1 MQGISWRKSA
11 TMRFT
16 GFLVSLLLW
25 AVPAVAQDND
35 VDAAAHFKDAMK
47 AVEAQ
52 DYDKALKEL
61 AIARKATP
69 EADDSYKVILKWQ
82 GFIHL
87 RAGKFQDAIE
97 PLKLLTDKDPKDA
110 EALLNLGNA
119 YEGLGD
125 TSHPDA
131 IKTYLKAAEVD
142 KKLAD
147 PHFNL
152 GNLYY
157 KKRDYPNSIKYYKNA
172 ANLNKKDSGIP
183 FNLGH
188 TYFASFTSKTD
199 KNALE
204 ALRNALDAYSTAAK
218 LVEDEKEAPAIYK
231 AKLYRHVGIAN
242 LYVGRETKSATYY
255 SAATT
260 AFKRSIDLNG
270 QDIDARMLY
279 GEALIESGE
288 PEKAAVQFLAAQ
300 KIDDNRYEAHYN
312 RGQALSR
319 KTENI
324 PMQVEA
330 ALEFKRALEL
340 ASNVTS
346 PNTTVATQTRNAL
359 QGLAIAQMNSKS
371 PETEKTF
378 QRLTTEFPQF
388 GEAWTNLALARAKN
402 KDIDGAIDALQKG
415 QASVTSAKEQ
425 AKILRALGAFYIEKA
440 TKGLKPGATGDT
452 ALIGKAQEAFN
463 KSLTLESDMPD
474 AYHGLGL
481 AASWLGQL
489 PDAIKN
495 FERAIRLKPTYAA
508 AYNDLGAVY
517 VAQKNKAQAL
527 KAFQKAIDL
536 EDNQIYRDTYVKN
549 LEELKNPKK
558 N

>member
-1 MQGISWRKSA
+1 MQGIIWRKSA

-25 AVPAVAQDND
+25 TVSAVAQDND

-47 AVEAQ
+47 AVETQ

-69 EADDSYKVILKWQ
+69 EADDSFKVILKWQ

-119 YEGLGD
+119 YEGMGD

-131 IKTYLKAAEVD
+131 IKTYLKAVEAD
-142 KKLAD
+142 KRLAD

-188 TYFASFTSKTD
+188 TYFASKD
-199 KNALE
+199 YK
-204 ALRNALDAYSTAAK
+204 NALDAYSTAAK
-218 LVEDEKEAPAIYK
+218 LTEDDKEVPTSHK
-231 AKLYRHVGIAN
+231 AKVYRHVGIAN
-242 LYVGRETKSATYY
+242 LYMGRETKSATYF
-255 SAATT
+255 SASTV
-260 AFKRSIDLNG
+260 AFKRSTDMNG
-270 QDIDARMLY
+270 QDQDARMLY
-279 GEALIESGE
+279 GEALMELGESE
-288 PEKAAVQFLAAQ
+288 PAAAQFLAAA
-300 KIDDNRYEAHYN
+300 KIDDTKYEAHYN

-319 KTENI
+319 KVNNV
-324 PMQVEA
+324 PLQVEA
-330 ALEFKRALEL
+330 ALEFKRAKEL
-340 ASNVTS
+340 AGD
-346 PNTTVATQTRNAL
+346 ATQIRNAL

-378 QRLTTEFPQF
+378 LELTMKFPQF
-388 GEAWTNLALARAKN
+388 GEAWTNLALSRARNA
-402 KDIDGAIDALQKG
+402 DIDGAIDALQKG

-440 TKGLKPGATGDT
+440 TKGLKPGATGNT

-489 PDAIKN
+489 DDAIKN
-495 FERAIRLKPTYAA
+495 FDRAIRLKPKYAA

-517 VAQKNKAQAL
+517 IAKKNKAQAL
-527 KAFQKAIDL
+527 KNFQKAVDL
-536 EDNQIYRDTYVKN
+536 EENDTYSKN
-549 LEELKNPKK
+549 LEEIKKQMKN
-558 N
+558 